1 MSRSLFPKLAWT
13 NLGKNRAIYFPYI
26 FMSIF
31 ITMMYYMMNS
41 IIHNEDVN
49 NMSHA
54 DNILALLNIGLWVV
68 RIFVV
73 IFLFY
78 INSFLIKRRKKELGL
93 FHVLGMEKRHICA
106 VQCWETG
113 MVSMI
118 SITAGL
124 ILGIVLNKL
133 LFLLLYKLLAVD
145 ALPSFEVSGIAVV
158 KTFAFMFGLFILVFL
173 MNTVKV
179 YRTNPIELLHGG
191 EIGEREPKTKILMT
205 LVGVICIG
213 AGYSFALYAESPLQA
228 ITYFLAAVVLVMI
241 GTYAL
246 FTAGSIA
253 VLKLLKN
260 NKRFYYQTS
269 HFTNVSGMLYRMKQ
283 NAVGLASI
291 CILST
296 MVLITVATT
305 VSLYFGLEDI
315 IVSTYPNEINIT
327 NILTSTAD
335 NDRVEEQIALVNQEN
350 GVEVSEYSSLVCLQ
364 ADFSETERGQFEF
377 INDYDSMYTKKNVV
391 TLMALDVEQFNQIHD
406 TSYHLTENEVMSY
419 YKDENTTGKI
429 TFARED
435 IKAEFQVVKSLK
447 RKEIS
452 KKLGIQGV
460 EVMAPCYLLVVK
472 DLNVIDQL
480 REKFYNEKD
489 INEIKIY
496 DLIQFD
502 TNCKE
507 KDSIALTEQIGNI
520 QLDGI
525 SITADNQMEIRKEL
539 HSMYGSFLFLGI
551 FFGFLFLVATTL
563 IIYYKQIS
571 EGYED
576 RERFVIMQK
585 VGMSLLEV
593 KKSIRSQ
600 ILMVFFLPLLTTGI
614 HEIVSYRIIEMIL
627 KILALGNESLFK
639 ICSIATFIAFAILYG
654 VVYRITAR
662 AYYKIVSTSM
672 K

>member
-1 MSRSLFPKLAWT
+1 MNRSLFPKLAWT
-13 NLGKNRAIYFPYI
+13 NIGKNRAIYFPYI

-54 DNILALLNIGLWVV
+54 ENILALLNIGLWVV
-68 RIFVV
+68 RIFIV

-93 FHVLGMEKRHICA
+93 FHVLGMEKWHICI

-133 LFLLLYKLLAVD
+133 LFLLLYKLLGVD
-145 ALPSFEVSGIAVV
+145 ALPSFEVSGIAIM

-173 MNTVKV
+173 MNSVKI

-191 EIGEREPKTKILMT
+191 ETGEREPKTKLLMT

-213 AGYSFALYAESPLQA
+213 AGYSFALYAKSPLQA
-228 ITYFLAAVVLVMI
+228 ITYFLGAVVLVMI

-253 VLKLLKN
+253 IIKLLKN
-260 NKRFYYQTS
+260 NKHFYYQTS

-315 IVSTYPNEINIT
+315 IVSTYPNEINIS

-335 NDRVEEQIALVNQEN
+335 KERVEEQIALVNQEN
-350 GVEVSEYSSLVCLQ
+350 GVKVDEYSSLVCLQ
-364 ADFSETERGQFEF
+364 ANFSKTERGQFEF
-377 INDYDSMYTKKNVV
+377 ISDYDSMYTKNVV
-391 TLMALDVEQFNQIHD
+391 TLRVLDVEQFNQIQH
-406 TSYHLTENEVMSY
+406 TNYHLAENEAMSY

-435 IKAEFQVVKSLK
+435 SKAEFQVVKSLK

-452 KKLGIQGV
+452 KKIGIQAA
-460 EVMAPCYLLVVK
+460 EAMAPCYLLIVK
-472 DLNVIDQL
+472 DSDVMDQL

-489 INEIKIY
+489 QNNIKIF

-507 KDSIALTEQIGNI
+507 KDSIALTEQIENI

-525 SITADNQMEIRKEL
+525 RITADNQMEIRKEL

-600 ILMVFFLPLLTTGI
+600 ILMVFFLPLLTAGI

-639 ICSIATFIAFAILYG
+639 ICSIATFIVFTILYG

>member
-213 AGYSFALYAESPLQA
+213 AGYSFALYAKSPLQA
-228 ITYFLAAVVLVMI
+228 ITYFFAAVVLVMI

-350 GVEVSEYSSLVCLQ
+350 GVEISEYSSLVCLQ

-406 TSYHLTENEVMSY
+406 TSYHLAENEVMSY

-600 ILMVFFLPLLTTGI
+600 ILMVFFLPLLTAGI